1 MRTQQIYTGQAP
13 LSMGLLCS
21 SPSYHHCSK
30 RLSSVTLLYLFS
42 SELALKPVDFNPG
55 FVCVCF
61 FVSSV
66 RTVWTTA
73 LRQED
78 ETQERS
84 TLQHSERATW
94 ITLSG
99 KKYRKNSSKRR
110 KIGVSKVTHRCS
122 ITDKSNPGWWSR
134 GGNEY
139 FKLCQKWSNL
149 TSKQA
154 EVQSSFNPSR
164 NQLKGREIT
173 TMAT

>member
-1 MRTQQIYTGQAP
+1 MGYTKTAAF
-13 LSMGLLCS
+13 LKFSYLLCFKFS
-21 SPSYHHCSK
+21 CNPVPGALCSTK
-30 RLSSVTLLYLFS
+30 SARFMGQWGHSKSIKGGHPCPWGCSAPVQVTIIVARVSSVTLLYLFS
-42 SELALKPVDFNPG
+42 SELALKPDHFNPG

-61 FVSSV
+61 FVSSI

-122 ITDKSNPGWWSR
+122 ITDKSNPGW
-134 GGNEY
+134 
-139 FKLCQKWSNL
+139 
-149 TSKQA
+149 
-154 EVQSSFNPSR
+154 
-164 NQLKGREIT
+164 
-173 TMAT
+173 